1 MTQVELNQLK
11 ANLQAANNLV
21 ESIKPEELTKGVP
34 RFIQPLT
41 ESPGILARLV
51 GDSGTWRLSRTPT
64 MVKFG
69 CGAVRVRKS
78 DLQTLVQWRELE
90 LQIKPLLK
98 AWTSLNKK
106 KPAAVARL
114 AAAWRK
120 NHHRAS
126 NKTVEQIPTEV
137 LKGLIG

>member
-1 MTQVELNQLK
+1 MNQIQLNQLK
-11 ANLQAANNLV
+11 ALV
-21 ESIKPEELTKGVP
+21 DTIKPEEIAPIAPSPV
-34 RFIQPLT
+34 RPLT
-41 ESPGILARLV
+41 ESPRILADLV
-51 GDSGTWRLSRTPT
+51 GDSGTWRLTRTST

-78 DLQTLVQWRELE
+78 DLQTLVQFRELE

-98 AWTSLNKK
+98 AWNSLSKK

-114 AAAWRK
+114 AKAWQN
-120 NHHRAS
+120 NHYIAS
-126 NKTVEQIPTEV
+126 TAIVEKIPTEV